1 MVVGYAVIMETEI
14 AMLNINTQVIEI
26 PKPTLANWQQNVA
39 FIADSLDISAT
50 IVLQIYHSDF
60 KACASSKRVSA
71 ARKAQR
77 GSFNLNFFS
86 DHIVNNQTD
95 IFIEHIAESSDW
107 RAAQIRVPG
116 IQSFFGWPINW
127 PNGQT
132 LGCIYLFD
140 EQPQKFNVRN
150 KLAVLRFQQ
159 AIESDLAI
167 LFQHAELIYQNR
179 QLKTSVAK
187 KNLDMQVLKQ
197 ELHYEQDS
205 RFALE
210 SSLIYQQD
218 YDLLTGVAN
227 QVSFVKQV
235 DNIFSSLHED
245 DEVAVIYLGLRNF
258 KSINNSYGYD
268 IGDRV
273 LLETSQ
279 RIHQQLTTEYLVARC
294 WGDAFAIAVRDENA
308 IEQTIDLI
316 SRLINAFEPVFE
328 IKEFVITAQVCF
340 GIALGD
346 SSEDKAITL
355 LEKSEAA
362 MTACKDQGMNYKFFT
377 QEIEDVIGERHH
389 LESHLASA
397 LYNNEMSVH
406 YQPMMCT
413 KTGDILGAEALIR
426 WNNPVLGAV
435 APDRFI
441 NLAEQNGQILAL
453 GNFVLRT
460 AIEQAVS
467 WRRKFGGDFCIAVNM
482 SPVQFRDEGL
492 VKHIQQLLSYYQL
505 PAQCLEL
512 EITEGVLLQDEA
524 KAGKAIQA
532 LQALGIKISLD
543 DFGTGYASMSYLQ
556 KYSFDTLKIDRS
568 FINNLN
574 NREQDRELVRA
585 MIAMAKKLNL
595 RIVAEGVETQ
605 AQHDFITNEQCDFGQ
620 GYLYGKPAPAA
631 LFAGQYLVKK
641 AM

>member
-1 MVVGYAVIMETEI
+1 
-14 AMLNINTQVIEI
+14 MLNINTQVIEI
-26 PKPTLANWQQNVA
+26 PKPTLANWKQNVA
-39 FIADSLDISAT
+39 FIADGLDMSAT
-50 IVLQIYHSDF
+50 LVLQIHHSNLMTS
-60 KACASSKRVSA
+60 ASSKFVA
-71 ARKAQR
+71 ASINNSRH
-77 GSFNLNFFS
+77 SFDLSLFS
-86 DHIVNNQTD
+86 NHIVNNQTD
-95 IFIEHIAESSDW
+95 ILIEHLAADNHWKTARSRIANIE
-107 RAAQIRVPG
+107 
-116 IQSFFGWPINW
+116 SFFGWPISW
-127 PNGQT
+127 PNGQS

-140 EQPQKFNVRN
+140 EQPQKLSAKN
-150 KLAVLRFQQ
+150 KLSVLRFLQ
-159 AIESDLAI
+159 AIESDVSI
-167 LFQHAELIYQNR
+167 LFQHAELLYQNR
-179 QLKTSVAK
+179 QLKTNAAK
-187 KNLDMQVLKQ
+187 QNLDIQVLKQ

-210 SSLIYQQD
+210 SSLIYQQE
-218 YDLLTGVAN
+218 YDALTGVAN

-235 DNIFSSLHED
+235 DKIFSSLDED

-268 IGDRV
+268 IGDKV

-294 WGDAFAIAVRDENA
+294 WGDAFAIAVRDENV

-316 SRLINAFEPVFE
+316 SRLINAFEPVFN
-328 IKEFVITAQVCF
+328 IDDYVITAQVCF

-346 SSEDKAITL
+346 SQEDKAITL

-397 LYNNEMSVH
+397 LYNNEMAVH

-413 KTGDILGAEALIR
+413 QTGNILGAEALIR
-426 WNNPVLGAV
+426 WHNPVLGAV

-467 WRRKFGGDFCIAVNM
+467 WRRQFGGDFTVAVNM

-505 PAQCLEL
+505 PAKCLEL
-512 EITEGVLLQDEA
+512 EITEGVLLQDEV

-568 FINNLN
+568 FINNLT

-595 RIVAEGVETQ
+595 HIVAEGVETQ
-605 AQHDFITNEQCDFGQ
+605 AQHDFITQEQCDFGQ
-620 GYLYGKPAPAA
+620 GYLYGKPVPAA
-631 LFAGQYLVKK
+631 LFAGQYLAKK